1 MSREDATL
9 HASLYWWCATCQKTC
24 RTCALGAGEVGF
36 VQDTAPFL
44 DHQVKDD
51 WGCLWSH
58 AMLLREVEVL
68 VDDVYVERVLNL
80 LLVFSNP
87 QTCMT

>member
-1 MSREDATL
+1 
-9 HASLYWWCATCQKTC
+9 
-24 RTCALGAGEVGF
+24 
-36 VQDTAPFL
+36 
-44 DHQVKDD
+44 
-51 WGCLWSH
+51 
-58 AMLLREVEVL
+58 MLLREVEVL